1 MSYNE
6 LLCFAQMAVPRTDY
20 QDINSYRA
28 FIPSVLHDNVI
39 ELTSVK
45 LDRSTS
51 DKSTTVMI
59 GFITPTYF
67 YDMWKKDVNE
77 WKREFPDTSVFELQ
91 LHTEEKLPTV
101 IDDSKAITKINEALK
116 KIKQIPDN
124 TPLRLIVLGPGF
136 HEFLFQVI
144 KELLNEWK
152 TPDGGD
158 RKFKKL
164 NFIISNTT
172 KEGEFFEFC
181 RKLCLAGVCH
191 SIQFYNTDYY
201 RPFGHYNETSA

>member
-1 MSYNE
+1 V
-6 LLCFAQMAVPRTDY
+6 QMAVPRTDY
-20 QDINSYRA
+20 QEMNSYMA

-59 GFITPTYF
+59 GFINPTYF
-67 YDMWKKDVNE
+67 HDMWRKDVNK
-77 WKREFPDTSVFELQ
+77 WKLEFPNTSVLELQ
-91 LHTEEKLPTV
+91 LHTEKNSAMV
-101 IDDSKAITKINEALK
+101 IDDSQAIPKIYEAVE

-136 HEFLFQVI
+136 HEFVFQAI
-144 KELLNEWK
+144 KHLLKEWK
-152 TPDGGD
+152 TPDGGE
-158 RKFKKL
+158 RRFKKL
-164 NFIISNTT
+164 NFITSDQ
-172 KEGEFFEFC
+172 ERGGEFFEFS

-191 SIQFYNTDYY
+191 SIQFHNTGYY
-201 RPFGHYNETSA
+201 YPFGHYNETSA